1 MDDICKSCGKRIYR
15 TQEMMTCREGHR
27 HHPVCLTGKA
37 GYMLTEDERAKH
49 ERPHDPESD
58 KWDGGE

>member
-15 TQEMMTCREGHR
+15 TQEMMTCRDGYR

-37 GYMLTEDERAKH
+37 GYALTEDECAQYG
-49 ERPHDPESD
+49 RPRGPESD

>member
-15 TQEMMTCREGHR
+15 TQEMMTCRDGYR

-37 GYMLTEDERAKH
+37 GYALTETEREKY
-49 ERPHDPESD
+49 EGPYDPESD